1 MEPYYRDDLALIH
14 HRGFGF
20 HADRTAPG
28 ILKLLEPVR
37 GGVVLEIGCGS
48 GLLTRHLI
56 DAGHTVIG
64 SDASPAMLAVA
75 RSTLGSD
82 ADLRQI
88 ALPDDPLPEADAIVS
103 VGHPISYLSS
113 ADAIWRALAAM
124 ATALRPGGLLAIDIC
139 DLSWGAARR
148 DALPAARSGEDWAI
162 ITEFSVP
169 SPDKFIRDITTFVP
183 AGLPGGGSA
192 AGSGDGGSAGGGSA
206 GGGLW
211 RREREHHENTLLDT
225 AKIPPFLA
233 GHGLTATV
241 GTSFG
246 GESLPEGLH
255 TVIARKPAAASG

>member
-183 AGLPGGGSA
+183 VVPVGSGGS
-192 AGSGDGGSAGGGSA
+192 GGGGSAGGSGGGGSA
-206 GGGLW
+206 GGLW

-246 GESLPEGLH
+246 EESLPEGLH
-255 TVIARKPAAASG
+255 TIIARKPAAPS

>member
-1 MEPYYRDDLALIH
+1 MTEPYYRDDLALIH

-64 SDASPAMLAVA
+64 SDASPAMLALA
-75 RSTLGSD
+75 RSTLGCD
-82 ADLRQI
+82 ADLRPI

-113 ADAIWRALAAM
+113 PDAIWRGLAAM
-124 ATALRPGGLLAIDIC
+124 AAALRPGGLLAIDIC
-139 DLSWGAARR
+139 DLSWGAARTG
-148 DALPAARSGEDWAI
+148 APPAARIGEDWAI

-183 AGLPGGGSA
+183 AGPAGA
-192 AGSGDGGSAGGGSA
+192 AGAA
-206 GGGLW
+206 GGLW
-211 RREREHHENTLLDT
+211 RRDREHHENTLIDT
-225 AKIPPFLA
+225 AKIEPFLA
-233 GHGLTATV
+233 GHGLIATV
-241 GTSFG
+241 GASFG

-255 TVIARKPAAASG
+255 TVIARKPAMVPG

>member
-1 MEPYYRDDLALIH
+1 MEPYYKGDLALIH

-28 ILKLLEPVR
+28 ILRLLEPVR

-64 SDASPAMLAVA
+64 SDASPAMLELA
-75 RSTLGSD
+75 RATLGPGT
-82 ADLRQI
+82 DLRRI

-124 ATALRPGGLLAIDIC
+124 AAVLRPGGLLAIDIC
-139 DLSWGAARR
+139 DLSWGEARR
-148 DALPAARSGEDWAI
+148 DAPPGARIGEDWAI
-162 ITEFSVP
+162 ITEFSLP

-183 AGLPGGGSA
+183 ARPVDGA
-192 AGSGDGGSAGGGSA
+192 EGSGPAGD
-206 GGGLW
+206 GLW
-211 RREREHHENTLLDT
+211 RRDREHHENTLIDT
-225 AKIPPFLA
+225 AKIAPFLA
-233 GHGLTATV
+233 GNGLTATV
-241 GTSFG
+241 GTTFG

-255 TVIARKPAAASG
+255 TVIARKPAV